1 MAADPIE
8 ERIIALETR
17 IAYQDRLV
25 DTLDEVVR
33 EFTARVETLER
44 KLQLLQGTLVDVMG
58 PEPESDPP
66 PHY

>member
-17 IAYQDRLV
+17 IAYQDRLL

-33 EFTARVETLER
+33 EFTARIETLER
-44 KLQLLQGTLVDVMG
+44 KLQLVQGAVADTIEPG
-58 PEPESDPP
+58 PSDDPP